1 MGTRDGW
8 NEQQMRGPLAYDPKH
23 ALNAICPYYT
33 MFPLEYPFRILRR
46 HRREEPVVYDPF
58 CGRGTT
64 IYAARHLGLQAW
76 GTDTSPIAV
85 AIAKA
90 KLAVSGVDE
99 ILDLATSLAKRTP
112 KRLPETEFFRKAY
125 RQKTLKEICAVRE
138 GLLGLKEETDAS
150 ILLRAAM
157 LGCLHGPRNKHIE
170 EAGYFSN
177 QMPRTFS
184 TKPDYSVEY
193 WKNKGLIAPRVNIL
207 NVLKRKLTRIKDIGK
222 RPEGLEGH
230 VMCAD
235 ARTVSLRRTIH
246 KSTSL
251 VVTSPPY
258 YGMRTY
264 VEDQWL
270 RMWFLGGQETVMY
283 GNASQ
288 ITHGSQESF
297 INELAMVWDN
307 ISQSD
312 AEKVDLYIRF
322 GSVPSMKSD
331 PRKIIKSSL
340 AQSGDWELVSV
351 RNASDAHE
359 GRRQAEQMGMS
370 SNAAVEYD
378 FHAVRA

>member
-1 MGTRDGW
+1 
-8 NEQQMRGPLAYDPKH
+8 MRGTLAYDPKH

-33 MFPLEYPFRILRR
+33 MFPLEYPFHILRK
-46 HRREEPVVYDPF
+46 HRKDEPVVFDPF

-64 IYAARHLGLQAW
+64 IYAARYLGLQSW
-76 GTDTSPIAV
+76 GIDTSPIAV

-90 KLAVSGVDE
+90 KLAVSDVDE
-99 ILDLATSLAKRTP
+99 ILDLATSLVKRTP
-112 KRLPETEFFRKAY
+112 KRVPETAFFRKAY

-138 GLLGLKEETDAS
+138 GLLALKEETDAS

-157 LGCLHGPRNKHIE
+157 LGCLHGPRSKHIE

-193 WKNKGLIAPRVNIL
+193 WKKKGLIAPRVNIF
-207 NVLKRKLTRIKDIGK
+207 NVLKRKLSRIKDIGE

-235 ARTVSLRRTIH
+235 ARTVSLRRKIH
-246 KSTSL
+246 KNTSL

-270 RMWFLGGQETVMY
+270 RMWFLGGQEKVKY

-288 ITHGSQESF
+288 ITHDGQETF
-297 INELAMVWDN
+297 IDELAMVWDR
-307 ISQSD
+307 IAKSE

-322 GSVPSMKSD
+322 GSVPSAKSD
-331 PRKIIKSSL
+331 PRRIIKSSL

-351 RNASDAHE
+351 RNARDAHE

-370 SNAAVEYD
+370 SSASVEYD